1 MTVTLRNGERRTA
14 ELANPIGHHD
24 RPMNDAELIEK
35 FRGLA
40 GRKLA
45 PERLDA
51 ILDRVWRIDDGGD
64 LRALFDEIRIAAR

>member
-1 MTVTLRNGERRTA
+1 MTITLKNGERKMA
-14 ELANPIGHHD
+14 EIANPIGHHD
-24 RPMNDAELIEK
+24 RPMSDAQLIEK

-45 PERLDA
+45 PARLDA

-64 LRALFDEIRIAAR
+64 LRSLFEEMQVAPR